1 MDLIEE
7 ILQVHRTFLV
17 SHIPKCLVDDI
28 TMVPLDNI
36 QVDELLNYV
45 EIMVVIL
52 YRNTK
57 ALRNKVVDLVNVQLQ
72 HRKGF
77 EWTWEPKEEMRALPR
92 VITHS
97 F

>member
-1 MDLIEE
+1 MARVGKVGYQLDLIEE

-52 YRNTK
+52 YRNIK
-57 ALRNKVVDLVNVQLQ
+57 ALRNKVVPLAQVQWH
-72 HRKGF
+72 HRKVS
-77 EWTWEPKEEMRALPR
+77 EWN
-92 VITHS
+92 
-97 F
+97 